1 MNTVVIFLVVAVLS
15 WNAIYIISYG
25 IWTIKEK
32 NIKGGIAILLLAFV
46 SISIPLFLLL
56 KRM

>member
-1 MNTVVIFLVVAVLS
+1 MNIVTIVLVIAILC
-15 WNAIYIISYG
+15 WNAIYTTSYG
-25 IWTIKEK
+25 IWTIKDK